1 MKIVAR
7 MVMFNLLNKVVLSC
21 SIKGGGTVEKG
32 GIIHQSAESAAKRT
46 LPSRDWCLA
55 LDLIGREHS
64 ATNHRAY
71 LNNRKVV

>member
-1 MKIVAR
+1 
-7 MVMFNLLNKVVLSC
+7 MVMFNLLNKVVLSVAAC
-21 SIKGGGTVEKG
+21 RVLRGGGGGKLEKG
-32 GIIHQSAESAAKRT
+32 RIIHQSAESAAKRT

-55 LDLIGREHS
+55 FDLIGREHI

>member
-1 MKIVAR
+1 
-7 MVMFNLLNKVVLSC
+7 MVMFNLLNKVVLSVAAC
-21 SIKGGGTVEKG
+21 RVLRGGGGAGEKG
-32 GIIHQSAESAAKRT
+32 GIIHQSAEGAAKRT

-55 LDLIGREHS
+55 FDLIGREHI